1 MRLRRWLLAAA
12 GAFAA
17 LTVLAVALF
26 ATVGVSI
33 DASRWRAAIAERAS
47 AALGRAVL
55 LEGPLEIV
63 LARESALR
71 VGGIRILNPAGFSA
85 PTFATLGEARARVDL
100 LALLDGRLDVRSIE
114 AADARVY
121 LERAADGRA
130 NWTPQAPAQA
140 RTPGDRARLPV
151 AIEIERT
158 TIRSIGLEYHD
169 ARSGARHVV
178 DLDELVGVGSW
189 TAPVAIDVR
198 GRVARTFPYLITIA
212 GGSARLLAEAGEA
225 WPFTLDFEFLGTRL
239 HAGGTVAADVRE
251 VRFDF
256 GAGTENLEE
265 VEQFAETTLPK
276 FGVAA
281 LSGRG
286 IVRPGAVEL
295 EDLRGVFGAAEV
307 TGRLGIAFGGARPR
321 ATGELAMAELD
332 LRPFLRDAARGPG
345 RPLTYD
351 DLAADTL
358 PLRDLVPVDLALA
371 LRVDRWVGL
380 AGDVRAA
387 TLQVTADE
395 RGVRAPVA
403 VTIAEVPLTGRIEL
417 ETAGATPGVVVELGA
432 RRSPLGNLVGQFAGI
447 EGVQGALDRIDVRV
461 GGRGETLGALVRDLG
476 VRLDAAGAR
485 LSYGNFADGRPV
497 GFTLDSLALAAAR
510 GQPLRGTARGT
521 LLGERAT
528 FAVRAGRLPEM
539 LRSGAAPIGLD
550 VTTAGAKARLEGTLA
565 GAGRATA
572 LAFRI
577 DAARSGDLARW
588 LGVAPQSKLPL
599 AVAGGLRLERDAWH
613 LDETTLRLG
622 RSALTVD
629 LHRSLVGGRPVT
641 VAAVRSPLI
650 DLPELETLRPP
661 STDAKQGPRKASL
674 DVPILPYGV
683 DLADADIGLGLE
695 RVILG
700 RAEMVDFGFGAR
712 VREGRLPPS
721 PFAARLAAV
730 PFEGLL
736 GADLRGEVPEVTAAM
751 STGKVDLGA
760 LLRSLGVAEDLD
772 ASADALQVELAGRG
786 ARMRDLV
793 ERSSFEARVAGGS
806 LTLRGPERTVA
817 ARVRLKE
824 GVVGAAP
831 GQPIEARVDGTID
844 DTPVEIRVS
853 SGTLADFAR
862 DASRVPFTAEARA
875 AGATLRL
882 EGEAALPL
890 GRGGNLTLDLRGERL
905 DSLSGLARAQLP
917 PWGPWSL
924 RGPIA
929 MTPTGYEVRRL
940 ALRVGESRLNG
951 RGTLDV
957 TGARP
962 RLDLRVTAPHIQL
975 DDFPVGEQAEAARAA
990 QVTPEALRAQAS
1002 GAARETQRIL
1012 SADFLRRFDAYVDVE
1027 VRQVLAG
1034 RDRLADGTLRVQLV
1048 EGRVYLG
1055 PAEVNLPGGTAKL
1068 SVAYDPDAGGITL
1081 AAGAYIERFEYG
1093 ILARRRLP
1101 DSDIDGLFSLNLELT
1116 SRAPALNRAM
1126 ASADGRIDLAVWPKN
1141 FGAGQIDLWVVNVF
1155 RALLPVL
1162 DRGQASVVNCVVGRF
1177 DLAGGKL
1184 TRDALV
1190 IDTSRMRVLGAGG
1203 ADFATEE
1210 IDFRFRPRA
1219 KGLQLFSLETPVRVS
1234 GTMTDFSVSVSPG
1247 DVLATIGRFLGSV
1260 IIVPLETLFR
1270 GPLPRDGRDVCED
1283 PMRLIEGAKR

>member
-1 MRLRRWLLAAA
+1 
-12 GAFAA
+12 
-17 LTVLAVALF
+17 
-26 ATVGVSI
+26 
-33 DASRWRAAIAERAS
+33 
-47 AALGRAVL
+47 
-55 LEGPLEIV
+55 
-63 LARESALR
+63 
-71 VGGIRILNPAGFSA
+71 
-85 PTFATLGEARARVDL
+85 
-100 LALLDGRLDVRSIE
+100 
-114 AADARVY
+114 
-121 LERAADGRA
+121 
-130 NWTPQAPAQA
+130 
-140 RTPGDRARLPV
+140 
-151 AIEIERT
+151 
-158 TIRSIGLEYHD
+158 
-169 ARSGARHVV
+169 
-178 DLDELVGVGSW
+178 
-189 TAPVAIDVR
+189 
-198 GRVARTFPYLITIA
+198 
-212 GGSARLLAEAGEA
+212 
-225 WPFTLDFEFLGTRL
+225 
-239 HAGGTVAADVRE
+239 
-251 VRFDF
+251 
-256 GAGTENLEE
+256 
-265 VEQFAETTLPK
+265 
-276 FGVAA
+276 
-281 LSGRG
+281 
-286 IVRPGAVEL
+286 
-295 EDLRGVFGAAEV
+295 
-307 TGRLGIAFGGARPR
+307 
-321 ATGELAMAELD
+321 
-332 LRPFLRDAARGPG
+332 
-345 RPLTYD
+345 
-351 DLAADTL
+351 
-358 PLRDLVPVDLALA
+358 
-371 LRVDRWVGL
+371 
-380 AGDVRAA
+380 
-387 TLQVTADE
+387 
-395 RGVRAPVA
+395 
-403 VTIAEVPLTGRIEL
+403 
-417 ETAGATPGVVVELGA
+417 
-432 RRSPLGNLVGQFAGI
+432 
-447 EGVQGALDRIDVRV
+447 
-461 GGRGETLGALVRDLG
+461 
-476 VRLDAAGAR
+476 
-485 LSYGNFADGRPV
+485 
-497 GFTLDSLALAAAR
+497 
-510 GQPLRGTARGT
+510 
-521 LLGERAT
+521 
-528 FAVRAGRLPEM
+528 
-539 LRSGAAPIGLD
+539 
-550 VTTAGAKARLEGTLA
+550 
-565 GAGRATA
+565 
-572 LAFRI
+572 
-577 DAARSGDLARW
+577 
-588 LGVAPQSKLPL
+588 
-599 AVAGGLRLERDAWH
+599 
-613 LDETTLRLG
+613 
-622 RSALTVD
+622 
-629 LHRSLVGGRPVT
+629 
-641 VAAVRSPLI
+641 
-650 DLPELETLRPP
+650 
-661 STDAKQGPRKASL
+661 
-674 DVPILPYGV
+674 
-683 DLADADIGLGLE
+683 
-695 RVILG
+695 
-700 RAEMVDFGFGAR
+700 
-712 VREGRLPPS
+712 
-721 PFAARLAAV
+721 
-730 PFEGLL
+730 
-736 GADLRGEVPEVTAAM
+736 
-751 STGKVDLGA
+751 
-760 LLRSLGVAEDLD
+760 
-772 ASADALQVELAGRG
+772 
-786 ARMRDLV
+786 MRDLV

>member
-1 MRLRRWLLAAA
+1 MTRWRWILGAAAALVVLPLAAA
-12 GAFAA
+12 VVA
-17 LTVLAVALF
+17 VL
-26 ATVGVSI
+26 VGVSI
-33 DASRWRAAIAERAS
+33 DASRWRGAIAERAS
-47 AALGRAVL
+47 AALGRPVL

-85 PTFATLGEARARVDL
+85 PTFATLGEARVRVGL
-100 LALLDGRLDVRSIE
+100 GALFDGRLDVRTLE
-114 AADARVY
+114 VTDARVY

-130 NWTPQAPAQA
+130 NWALQAPAP
-140 RTPGDRARLPV
+140 TPAPAGRVRLPIDV
-151 AIEIERT
+151 EIERT
-158 TIRSIGLEYHD
+158 TFRALGLEYHD

-178 DLDELVGVGSW
+178 DLDELTGVGTW
-189 TAPVAIDVR
+189 AEPVAVTVR

-212 GGSARLLAEAGEA
+212 GGAPRLLAGAGGP

-239 HAGGTVAADVRE
+239 HADGTVAGEVRE
-251 VRFDF
+251 ARFEF
-256 GAGTENLEE
+256 GAGTENLEQ
-265 VEQFAETTLPK
+265 VEQFTETRLPK

-286 IVRPGAVEL
+286 TVRAGAVEL

-307 TGRLGIAFGGARPR
+307 TGRLGIAFGGARTGV
-321 ATGELAMAELD
+321 TGELAMAELD

-380 AGDVRAA
+380 TGDVRAA

-395 RGVRAPVA
+395 RGVRAPLA
-403 VTIAEVPLTGRIEL
+403 VTIAEVPLTGRVEL
-417 ETAGATPGVVVELGA
+417 ETAGATPSFVAELGA
-432 RRSPLGNLVGQFAGI
+432 RRSPIGNLVGQFAGI
-447 EGVQGALDRIDVRV
+447 AGVQGALDRIDVRLD
-461 GGRGETLGALVRDLG
+461 GRGETLGALVRDLG

-497 GFTLDSLALAAAR
+497 GFTLDSLALAAPS
-510 GQPLRGTARGT
+510 GQPLRGSARGT

-599 AVAGGLRLERDAWH
+599 AVAGGLRLDRDAWH

-629 LHRSLVGGRPVT
+629 VHRSLVGGRPVT

-940 ALRVGESRLNG
+940 ALRVGESRLDG

-975 DDFPVGEQAEAARAA
+975 DDFPLPRGADAAAEG
-990 QVTPEALRAQAS
+990 QSLPEALRAQAS
-1002 GAARETQRIL
+1002 GAARQTQRVL
-1012 SADFLRRFDAYVDVE
+1012 SGSFLRRFDAYVDVE
-1027 VRQVLAG
+1027 VRQVLSG
-1034 RDRLADGTLRVQLV
+1034 GDRLADGTLRVQLID
-1048 EGRVYLG
+1048 GRVYLG

-1068 SVAYDPDAGGITL
+1068 ALAYDANDSTVTFS
-1081 AAGAYIERFEYG
+1081 AGAYVERFEYG
-1093 ILARRRLP
+1093 ILARRQRP
-1101 DSDIDGLFSLNLELT
+1101 DSELAGLFSLNLELA
-1116 SRAPALNRAM
+1116 SRAPSLNAIM
-1126 ASADGRIDLAVWPKN
+1126 GSADGRIDLAVWPTN
-1141 FGAGQIDLWVVNVF
+1141 HGAGQIDLWAVNLF
-1155 RALLPVL
+1155 LELLPVL
-1162 DRGQASVVNCVVGRF
+1162 DRGAVSVVNCVVGRF
-1177 DLAGGKL
+1177 DLAGGRL
-1184 TRDALV
+1184 TRDALL
-1190 IDTSRMRVLGAGG
+1190 IDTSRMRVAGAGG
-1203 ADFATEE
+1203 IDFATEA
-1210 IDFRFRPRA
+1210 IDFRFQPRA
-1219 KGLQLFSLETPVRVS
+1219 KGAQMFSLETPVRVT
-1234 GTMTDFSVSVSPG
+1234 GTLTDFSITVSPG
-1247 DVLATIGRFLGSV
+1247 DVLATIARFFGSV

-1270 GPLPRDGRDVCED
+1270 GPLPRDGRDVCTD
-1283 PMRLIEGAKR
+1283 PLRAVGSPRR